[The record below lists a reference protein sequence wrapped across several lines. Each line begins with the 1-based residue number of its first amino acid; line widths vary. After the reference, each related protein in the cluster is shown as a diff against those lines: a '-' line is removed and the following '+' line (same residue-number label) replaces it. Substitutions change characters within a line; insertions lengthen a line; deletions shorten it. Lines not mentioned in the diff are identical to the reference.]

1 MATICTLTTA
11 ALHRAVGNLARLNAA
26 ANGNCAPPTREDL
39 RIAIMLTWWEVEL
52 ERCMRGQ
59 GTRGD
64 LYQAQARVFELRSR
78 IPADVLPEA
87 RAWVAEQDRKWA
99 P

>member
-1 MATICTLTTA
+1 MMP
-11 ALHRAVGNLARLNAA
+11 ALRRALPPAPWA
-26 ANGNCAPPTREDL
+26 ANDNASPAPTRENL
-39 RIAIMLTWWEVEL
+39 RIAVMLTWWEDEL

-59 GTRGD
+59 GTKGD

-78 IPADVLPEA
+78 IPAEVLPEA

-99 P
+99 S